1 MQMADMDAWTTRE
14 AAGTDAGEPAY
25 LLLDGVTKRYSGQ
38 QAAVDDL
45 HLALPRGKLLGLLG
59 PSGCGK
65 TTTLRMIAGLLSVT
79 SGHIRVSGDDIS
91 NKPPHQRD
99 IGLVFQ
105 NYALFPHMSA
115 AQNVAFGLEMRGVGK
130 AEIQARVDE
139 ALEMVRLPGYG
150 SRRPREM
157 SGGQQQRVALARALV
172 IRPRILLLDEPLSN
186 LDAKLRD
193 EMRLE
198 IRDIQQRLGITTVF
212 VTHDQ
217 VEALTMCDVV
227 GVMAGGRLAQL
238 GTPQDIYE
246 RPATLFVADFVGRTN
261 VLDGQIEAD
270 GAVRLGAGLYRCDTR
285 GLRRGKAKIVIRPH
299 RIHVTS
305 DRDRSLVSVVT
316 NSAHGSVRRV
326 TYIGDV
332 VQYGIDIGVAELK
345 AEVHTA
351 SGGHT
356 VAAGDKVLCEWK
368 PQDMIVFEGGA
379 P

>member
-14 AAGTDAGEPAY
+14 AAGTDSGEPAY

-246 RPATLFVADFVGRTN
+246 RPATLFVADFARFRTAPTCWTARSRRTARCAWARACIA
-261 VLDGQIEAD
+261 VIHAAC
-270 GAVRLGAGLYRCDTR
+270 GAA
-285 GLRRGKAKIVIRPH
+285 RP
-299 RIHVTS
+299 
-305 DRDRSLVSVVT
+305 RS
-316 NSAHGSVRRV
+316 
-326 TYIGDV
+326 
-332 VQYGIDIGVAELK
+332 
-345 AEVHTA
+345 
-351 SGGHT
+351 
-356 VAAGDKVLCEWK
+356 
-368 PQDMIVFEGGA
+368 
-379 P
+379 